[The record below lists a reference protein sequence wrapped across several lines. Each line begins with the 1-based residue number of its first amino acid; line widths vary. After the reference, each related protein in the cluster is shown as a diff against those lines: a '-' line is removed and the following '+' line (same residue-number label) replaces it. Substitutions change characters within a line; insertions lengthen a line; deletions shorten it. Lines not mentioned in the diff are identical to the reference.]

1 MEPKIFDPLKQYTNK
16 ISKKCNIIWLAKNI
30 QKRNHHQERQEAKEK
45 KRNEKGPDFDFERTH
60 LHIVHSIRH
69 LGIVQYLIQTGD
81 NIEARVQWTPFHF
94 VCVNGHLSIV
104 QYVNGTCKIFKK
116 KGHYYYLFEC
126 PKFHS
131 VE

>member
-1 MEPKIFDPLKQYTNK
+1 MQRTYKKEITTKKDKKQ
-16 ISKKCNIIWLAKNI
+16 KK
-30 QKRNHHQERQEAKEK
+30 K
-45 KRNEKGPDFDFERTH
+45 KRNEKGTDFDFERTH

-69 LGIVQYLIQTGD
+69 LGIVQCLIQTGD

-116 KGHYYYLFEC
+116 KGHYYYLFAC